1 MPCIKYINIVPD
13 WSLAHLGQDSKHI
26 FPSLGMAWDKTDCLQ
41 SSLHKGSEEAV
52 RSSMLGLLSPIKH
65 HIGSH
70 ESKKL
75 NRPITTTLIYL
86 RILGVRKK
94 KQQQVFCAC
103 WFFQKSLPKMG
114 TLNQSQQAKNRIDV
128 SWRLLRPISQPAV
141 DVLPD
146 GRSSWKFDQK
156 FTPLRPSQICFVLQP
171 RSHSAQHPEPRATCQ
186 HFL

>member
-1 MPCIKYINIVPD
+1 
-13 WSLAHLGQDSKHI
+13 
-26 FPSLGMAWDKTDCLQ
+26 MAWDKTDCLQ

-70 ESKKL
+70 ESKKM

-94 KQQQVFCAC
+94 KNNK
-103 WFFQKSLPKMG
+103 FFVPVDSSKSHSQKWVY